1 MEDNTHKCSADEHST
16 IDAVKFCQTC
26 NLFLCNKCDQSFHS
40 KLFSSHKVKN
50 LNKEKKGEFINI
62 CKESNHSTK
71 YEYFC
76 QTHNKLCCVKCIAK
90 IKDENNGQH
99 KDCTILS
106 LKEAKKEKEKKF
118 NKDYSKLKETS
129 KSLDK
134 TIDQFKSMIQ
144 ELTKKKEELILE
156 IQKVFTKIRT
166 IINERE
172 DKLLAEVEEIYKNKF
187 YDEKIV
193 KESEKLPLKVKNCLD
208 SIEVLNEI
216 KNKEDELCSE
226 INYYIEFE
234 DNLNRIKYIKGAINN
249 CNSNS
254 GKKISFKYNTK
265 ELENIIKQFGI
276 VIINED
282 ENLRDPVNFEKKV
295 NELLQ
300 ELEDTYG
307 ILGFMDEEDA
317 KNKIRAYGCHK
328 DALICWMENS
338 LINGE

>member
-50 LNKEKKGEFINI
+50 LNKEKKGEFIDI

-134 TIDQFKSMIQ
+134 TIDKFKSMTQ

-172 DKLLAEVEEIYKNKF
+172 DKLLSEVEEIYKNNF
-187 YDEKIV
+187 YDEKIM
-193 KESEKLPLKVKNCLD
+193 KESEKLPLKVKNSLD
-208 SIEVLNEI
+208 SIEALNRI
-216 KNKEDELCSE
+216 KNKEDELSSE

-234 DNLNRIKYIKGAINN
+234 DNMNKIEEINKTIDK
-249 CNSNS
+249 CNSNN
-254 GKKISFKYNTK
+254 GIKISF
-265 ELENIIKQFGI
+265 E
-276 VIINED
+276 
-282 ENLRDPVNFEKKV
+282 
-295 NELLQ
+295 
-300 ELEDTYG
+300 
-307 ILGFMDEEDA
+307 
-317 KNKIRAYGCHK
+317 
-328 DALICWMENS
+328 
-338 LINGE
+338 